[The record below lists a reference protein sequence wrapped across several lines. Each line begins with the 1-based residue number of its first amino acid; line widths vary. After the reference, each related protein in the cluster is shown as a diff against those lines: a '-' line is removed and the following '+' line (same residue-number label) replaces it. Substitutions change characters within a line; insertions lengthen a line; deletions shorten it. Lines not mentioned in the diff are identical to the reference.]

1 MKKKIMAVTLCL
13 AMVSTFAVGCGQK
26 NETDSG
32 KSEEKSS
39 GKVEIEFVQVK
50 REAAESYT
58 KVIEAF
64 EKENPDIVIKQNVVP
79 DAQEVLMTRASS
91 DSLPDMMN
99 HWPTDA
105 QFVQF
110 EDEGLLLDLS
120 EKDYMKNIDSKY
132 LDAVKAKDGKN
143 YIAPYNVNFMGV
155 YYNKDKFEEAGY
167 TMPTKWDE
175 LIALA
180 EEIKAKGE
188 TPFILPNKDSWT
200 VSNLWSNIEARDL
213 GSHEDEFEKM
223 KAGEESFET
232 IPEYKSG
239 VEKMIQLLDY
249 ANEDSLAL
257 GYDQAINDF
266 ANGEGWMFLQG
277 SWTLF
282 LIMVLIPMCSYAIAR
297 NMEKRYYKTMYFYL
311 LAGIFVPF
319 QVIMVPLVKYLA
331 KLKLC
336 NIPGLIIMCVTLAS
350 SQGVFLLVNY
360 IRSVPRDLEEAAY
373 IDGCGTVKAY
383 VKIVLPMIKPI
394 LATIFVLNALWV
406 WNDFQMPLLILN
418 QSQDMWTLP

>member
-79 DAQEVLMTRASS
+79 DAQEVLMTRA
-91 DSLPDMMN
+91 
-99 HWPTDA
+99 
-105 QFVQF
+105 
-110 EDEGLLLDLS
+110 
-120 EKDYMKNIDSKY
+120 
-132 LDAVKAKDGKN
+132 
-143 YIAPYNVNFMGV
+143 
-155 YYNKDKFEEAGY
+155 
-167 TMPTKWDE
+167 
-175 LIALA
+175 
-180 EEIKAKGE
+180 
-188 TPFILPNKDSWT
+188 
-200 VSNLWSNIEARDL
+200 
-213 GSHEDEFEKM
+213 
-223 KAGEESFET
+223 
-232 IPEYKSG
+232 
-239 VEKMIQLLDY
+239 
-249 ANEDSLAL
+249 
-257 GYDQAINDF
+257 
-266 ANGEGWMFLQG
+266 
-277 SWTLF
+277 
-282 LIMVLIPMCSYAIAR
+282 
-297 NMEKRYYKTMYFYL
+297 KTMYFYL

-418 QSQDMWTLP
+418 QSQDMWTLPLFQYNFKSQYSFDYNLAFASYLIAMIPVLIAYACAQKHIVSGLTQGAVKS